1 MQLLQQALPKDES
14 IPELEPQKD
23 LLPVSTTVSP
33 PTFHK
38 NAQNTQAKLL
48 NGNGHVPNEAN
59 SHQNGV
65 THNHKSRK
73 SAEKENKCDLNNS
86 SSDNNIKKQSNLSY
100 NNLKSYQ
107 YNQLKDVNHRSN
119 DLQVAPSSSTAV
131 KNSPFKTSKEL
142 DKENNHNF
150 SCANSKKEYYEK
162 DKFADG
168 HKVFIEKSLFRS
180 LKAESNFFKDKNTH
194 KLYTEITPPEVLQP
208 ISEVI
213 VTKRSKQKDNH
224 NQYHQQIN
232 TQPSLSDSNHATSS
246 GGHSKPAKCETCAR
260 LEAEAKRLKSELNV
274 LKHLESEMREKN
286 EINSTIKTCL
296 QAKQKEIDE
305 THNK

>member
-1 MQLLQQALPKDES
+1 MRWKDDRNLPHLDLCRPFAAHSIGYPVVTLGFGFKSYVGYRIRQRKQKEVAKENEFYMQLLQQALPKDES
-14 IPELEPQKD
+14 LPELEPQKD
-23 LLPVSTTVSP
+23 ILPVSSTVSP

-48 NGNGHVPNEAN
+48 NGNGHVPNETT
-59 SHQNGV
+59 SHQNGGS
-65 THNHKSRK
+65 HHHKSRK

-86 SSDNNIKKQSNLSY
+86 SSDNNIKKQSNLSSY

-119 DLQVAPSSSTAV
+119 DLQVAPTSSSTAV

-168 HKVFIEKSLFRS
+168 QKV
-180 LKAESNFFKDKNTH
+180 
-194 KLYTEITPPEVLQP
+194 
-208 ISEVI
+208 
-213 VTKRSKQKDNH
+213 
-224 NQYHQQIN
+224 
-232 TQPSLSDSNHATSS
+232 
-246 GGHSKPAKCETCAR
+246 
-260 LEAEAKRLKSELNV
+260 
-274 LKHLESEMREKN
+274 
-286 EINSTIKTCL
+286 
-296 QAKQKEIDE
+296 
-305 THNK
+305 